1 MINIYTSANK
11 TTSLSMARAVFVI
24 FLLWST
30 FYAPLKWILNLAG
43 VGFLFYIPKFALLI
57 SIIVSV
63 FLTRKI
69 NKQTVFFIIA
79 VFISSIYGLY
89 VFGNLSQVLFCIY
102 ILVPFAFGLYYG
114 EKLINGGMYKTLII
128 IWAMIS
134 IGVLLNVVIQY
145 PWAGAVMDID
155 GGAIYIAKEWTTYDV
170 TRYAG
175 FSVASYSVAT
185 QLLAIGVYLI
195 CVAKTKKIKVIFF
208 VVTFILLVLTTT
220 KGAIFSLAAVGLLLF
235 FYTNKK
241 IMLHKILI
249 IVLIIDIILP
259 ILSLSYSDSLVYSGN
274 RGGSW
279 LLTTET
285 IYERMTWMWPESLSF
300 ILHKGNVIMGAGMG
314 GIGTALSLFY
324 QQFDEN
330 ALRFASAD
338 NIFIYTFGL
347 FGVLGAIALFV
358 LCKKAS
364 KINWQDDLS
373 IYVYMSTLSMLLF
386 GLVGAPFEREFWLVF
401 LGITIQIAFKNTN
414 QAK

>member
-1 MINIYTSANK
+1 
-11 TTSLSMARAVFVI
+11 
-24 FLLWST
+24 
-30 FYAPLKWILNLAG
+30 
-43 VGFLFYIPKFALLI
+43 
-57 SIIVSV
+57 
-63 FLTRKI
+63 
-69 NKQTVFFIIA
+69 
-79 VFISSIYGLY
+79 
-89 VFGNLSQVLFCIY
+89 
-102 ILVPFAFGLYYG
+102 G

-338 NIFIYTFGL
+338 NIFI
-347 FGVLGAIALFV
+347 
-358 LCKKAS
+358 
-364 KINWQDDLS
+364 
-373 IYVYMSTLSMLLF
+373 
-386 GLVGAPFEREFWLVF
+386 
-401 LGITIQIAFKNTN
+401 
-414 QAK
+414 